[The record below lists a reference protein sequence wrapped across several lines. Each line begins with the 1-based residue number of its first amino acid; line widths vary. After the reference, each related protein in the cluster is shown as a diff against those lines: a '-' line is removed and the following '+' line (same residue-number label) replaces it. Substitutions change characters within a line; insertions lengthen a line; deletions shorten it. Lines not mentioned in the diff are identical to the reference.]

1 MAVRTF
7 WEVVAYPMGT
17 WFGAAEI
24 SFNESMSHHTDATTS
39 VSNENDPQPARC
51 SCFELAADDH
61 LNDRNI
67 RGSLVDIFGVQSLR
81 SFKAFL

>member
-39 VSNENDPQPARC
+39 VSNENDRC
-51 SCFELAADDH
+51 SCIAMAADDH
-61 LNDRNI
+61 LNDRKI
-67 RGSLVDIFGVQSLR
+67 RGSLVDILGVQSLR